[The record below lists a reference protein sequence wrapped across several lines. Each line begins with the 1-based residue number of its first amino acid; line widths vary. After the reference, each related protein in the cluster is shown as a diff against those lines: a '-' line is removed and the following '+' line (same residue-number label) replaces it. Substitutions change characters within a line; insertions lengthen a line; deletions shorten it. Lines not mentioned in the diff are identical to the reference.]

1 VTKDKIFTANA
12 GDSRAVLSRAKRAV
26 PLSEDHKP
34 NNREEYQ
41 RI

>member
-12 GDSRAVLSRAKRAV
+12 GDSRAVLSRGKKAV

-34 NNREEYQ
+34 NNREEY
-41 RI
+41 